1 MFHSSSPFYSN
12 FSPQGPELY
21 QYKWVCINWVRIS
34 KQFIHQPCLHQ
45 SLIIQSLRRLIFVQ
59 SKIKSK
65 LFSKEFS
72 CQFHPRSWTDKFY
85 KSIMP
90 LKVLSFSPHPQLKV
104 HLFLLS
110 FFFLQIFLLTIR
122 FRQICFLLHCLSSS
136 D

>member
-1 MFHSSSPFYSN
+1 MFHSSSPFYSS

-45 SLIIQSLRRLIFVQ
+45 SLIIQWLRRLIFVQ

-65 LFSKEFS
+65 LFSKKFF

-85 KSIMP
+85 KSIMF
-90 LKVLSFSPHPQLKV
+90 LKVLSFSLHPQLKV
-104 HLFLLS
+104 HFLPQS
-110 FFFLQIFLLTIR
+110 FCFLQIFLPQIY
-122 FRQICFLLHCLSSS
+122 FHQICFLLRCLSSS
-136 D
+136 H